1 MDLHEKIRTL
11 PPRPGVY
18 LYKNADG
25 EVIYVGKAKNLRSR
39 VRSYLLEA
47 SQANAKTGSLM
58 RDAVDV
64 DYILVDNEHEALAL
78 ENNLIKQRKPRFNI
92 LLRDDKTYP
101 YVKLTLGD
109 RWPKVFVTRRLRR
122 DGSVYYGPYFPGNLA
137 YRVVDLIHR
146 SFLLPSCKVDLSRY
160 HARPCLQYYIGR
172 CLGPCVEN
180 LTTPEAYSEAVRDA
194 QLFLEGRTA
203 DLNKSLQQRMAAAAA
218 NEQYEL
224 AAKYRDLLVTIDQL
238 SEKQRI
244 ASVEDDDADV
254 FGYHS
259 ENGMIAV
266 NLFHLRGGKIVDR
279 REFFWE
285 DLAEVITDPDESFDD
300 SSEEHA
306 LHGVASTSKVLYQGT
321 TSVVPKRPQNE
332 GGALA
337 PASAGFEAG
346 AFFSALLKQLYIDQP
361 WVPSTIYVPVDF
373 ADRATLASL
382 LADHTKHRVEIAV
395 PQRGEKRSLVDL
407 AAQNAKQSYDQRF
420 RVLAPSRKAI
430 QEALQDALM
439 LEDLPRTIEC
449 FDISHIQG
457 AETVASMV
465 VWEDGEMK
473 KSAYRKFK
481 IKTVEGV
488 DDFASM
494 REVIT
499 RRYRALVRD
508 SDADAPAPNLGP
520 SAPLTS
526 DQGASYQG
534 TTQRVPHIWPV
545 LPDLGMKNP
554 DQEPVDQGTTSD
566 VGMKN
571 PDQEPLD
578 HGTTSHLP
586 EKPKLAG
593 PGLDFETRDS
603 REARRLPP
611 TSHEPYQ
618 GTTSQ
623 LAEKPNLAGPGLD
636 FETRDSREARHL
648 PPTSHEPYQGTTSH
662 LPEKPNLAGPGLD
675 FETRDSRE
683 ARRLLPTSHEP
694 CQGTTSVVP
703 NEPKKKGALA
713 PEESSAEEP
722 VSEEAVLKG
731 HGFSR
736 AINLTNKKEALAPEE
751 RGSNRR
757 PLPSLILIDGG
768 VGQLHAAAEALE
780 SLGLTTQ
787 PLASIAKR
795 EEVIYLYGQEDE
807 PVVLD
812 RRSPVLHLIQR
823 IRDESHRFAITYHR
837 KRREMRDRDS
847 ELLAIPGVGAR
858 TRQRLLE
865 HFGSLRSI
873 AAANLDS
880 LAAVVPPKTAEQI
893 HNHFHPSEAPN
904 PLPVLNQ
911 SR

>member
-18 LYKNADG
+18 LYKNASG

-47 SQANAKTGSLM
+47 NQANAKTGSLM

-180 LTTPEAYSEAVRDA
+180 LTTKEAYSEAVRDA

-218 NEQYEL
+218 AEQFEL

-254 FGYHS
+254 FGYHC

-285 DLAEVITDPDESFDD
+285 DLPDFIAELPEAETPGAPDLPEVGRSGIAAFQ
-300 SSEEHA
+300 S
-306 LHGVASTSKVLYQGT
+306 GVPG
-321 TSVVPKRPQNE
+321 
-332 GGALA
+332 A
-337 PASAGFEAG
+337 PAVGAMGFNPG

-361 WVPSTIYVPVDF
+361 YVPRTIYVPVNF
-373 ADRATLASL
+373 PDRETLSTL

-508 SDADAPAPNLGP
+508 SDADAPDP
-520 SAPLTS
+520 
-526 DQGASYQG
+526 SYQG
-534 TTQRVPHIWPV
+534 TT
-545 LPDLGMKNP
+545 
-554 DQEPVDQGTTSD
+554 
-566 VGMKN
+566 
-571 PDQEPLD
+571 
-578 HGTTSHLP
+578 SHL
-586 EKPKLAG
+586 
-593 PGLDFETRDS
+593 
-603 REARRLPP
+603 
-611 TSHEPYQ
+611 
-618 GTTSQ
+618 
-623 LAEKPNLAGPGLD
+623 AEIPNPAGPGLD

-648 PPTSHEPYQGTTSH
+648 PPTSHEPDQDTPSSAQG
-662 LPEKPNLAGPGLD
+662 EN
-675 FETRDSRE
+675 E
-683 ARRLLPTSHEP
+683 LLY
-694 CQGTTSVVP
+694 QGTTSVVP
-703 NEPKKKGALA
+703 KRPNKHGALA
-713 PEESSAEEP
+713 PEDSSPEESA
-722 VSEEAVLKG
+722 SEEAVLKRQQSVKG

-736 AINLTNKKEALAPEE
+736 AINLANKKGALAPEE

-893 HNHFHPSEAPN
+893 HAHFHAAEAPPN
-904 PLPVLNQ
+904 PLPVLNE